1 MINEELET
9 IKNSII
15 HLNNKVDDITKYLK
29 MIVAFNNTY
38 KELPVQLGQYAIIND
53 FKIHSDRYLTSKI
66 YDLKSFKLASN
77 KTHFGFNCAN
87 NPKNPII
94 KSLIEGIP
102 METITK
108 KSTITNRI
116 VCNAKLQKTIDKYG
130 VSSSVLLEI
139 IAYLKEKEILEDV
152 INKLKELKVQFVSKT
167 WYEPF
172 LEIAETYKTFKGVK
186 VNITNKSIFC
196 DCNSI
201 NDNNEKNNTF
211 YITVV
216 DHNRDSLLNEYYK
229 EYPLQ
234 NIALFKHCLKI
245 SQTTTNMGEEVGL
258 ILSLTIAIKYGYDK
272 IFTDSNSFLTTKTES
287 HINILKE
294 LMKEYTGEI
303 YIIPSEYNFADFN
316 KLK

>member
-29 MIVAFNNTY
+29 TIIAFNNNY
-38 KELPVQLGQYAIIND
+38 KELPVQLGQYTIIND
-53 FKIHSDRYLTSKI
+53 FKVHSDRYLTSKI
-66 YDLKSFKLASN
+66 YDLKYFKLISN
-77 KTHFGFNCAN
+77 KNHFIYNGN
-87 NPKNPII
+87 IS
-94 KSLIEGIP
+94 KSEAVKHIMKSIHP
-102 METITK
+102 ETLTK
-108 KSTITNRI
+108 KKNLVNRI
-116 VCNAKLQKTIDKYG
+116 VCNGLLQNTIKKYENK
-130 VSSSVLLEI
+130 SDMLEI
-139 IAYLKEKEILEDV
+139 LAFLKEYDILGDC
-152 INKLKELKVQFVSKT
+152 IQKLKDLNHQFKHLD
-167 WYEPF
+167 WYIPF
-172 LEIAETYKTFKGVK
+172 LELAEMYNNYKGVK

-201 NDNNEKNNTF
+201 NGNNEKNNTF

-229 EYPLQ
+229 GYYLQ
-234 NIALFKHCLKI
+234 DIAPFKHCLEI
-245 SQTTTNMGEEVGL
+245 SQATTNMGEEIGL